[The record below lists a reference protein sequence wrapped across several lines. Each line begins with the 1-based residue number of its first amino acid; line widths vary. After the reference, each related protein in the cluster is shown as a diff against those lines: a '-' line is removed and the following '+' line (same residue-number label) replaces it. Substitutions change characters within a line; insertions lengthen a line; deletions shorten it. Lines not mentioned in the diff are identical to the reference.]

1 GSRYLFAALIF
12 SSFHGHGLGNSYKVN
27 DFKVLHNFS
36 RWNGLWICL
45 SLPNDWAS
53 VTEAVQEEPFLRP
66 SERKDFF

>member
-1 GSRYLFAALIF
+1 
-12 SSFHGHGLGNSYKVN
+12 LGNSYKVN